1 MNNVN
6 YYKKMEEQI
15 GKLVGEE
22 KKKKL
27 LLHCCC
33 APCSS
38 HCLEILSRYFDITA
52 YFYNPNITNVEEY
65 RKRWNELKRFV
76 KEVYNEDGVVT
87 YLEEQESEAFLDMA
101 KGMEQEPERGKRC
114 YACYRLRMRK
124 SAAFAAEHGFDFFT
138 TTLSISPHKNADWI
152 NEIGEEMSESFKIP
166 FLYSD
171 FKKKNGYKRSIE
183 LSKEYHLYRQ
193 NFCGCEFSRRAAEQ
207 TEHVCK

>member
-124 SAAFAAEHGFDFFT
+124 SAAFAAEHGFDF
-138 TTLSISPHKNADWI
+138 L
-152 NEIGEEMSESFKIP
+152 
-166 FLYSD
+166 
-171 FKKKNGYKRSIE
+171 
-183 LSKEYHLYRQ
+183 RQ
-193 NFCGCEFSRRAAEQ
+193 PCQSVRTKMQ
-207 TEHVCK
+207 TG